1 MIEVSWNGSVLTVE
15 GHSSADPRVCAAI
28 SAVVGTLFVS
38 YGASKPGV
46 GTFSWDTSATLS
58 TDIVEFVLNLVR
70 TLCRQYPGSIHLVEV
85 ETRAA

>member
-15 GHSSADPRVCAAI
+15 GHAPADPRVCAAI

-38 YGASKPGV
+38 YGANKPGN
-46 GTFSWDTSATLS
+46 GFFSWDASTTLN
-58 TDIVEFVLNLVR
+58 TDVPEFVLNLVR
-70 TLCRQYPGSIHLVEV
+70 TLCRQYPESIQLIEA